1 MERMKK
7 EEVKKFFEQ
16 TNIYF
21 NYDYNIK
28 IRTETVAEFIGD
40 KHYNKALDMP
50 CGNGLISLKNSKQF
64 TALTLV
70 DFSENMIALAKQIA
84 GQEKVTNATFICGD
98 IFETNFNDEEFDLI
112 ISLGILAHVDDIDK
126 FLNYI
131 QHKVKKGGTI
141 IIQNTNSNHFYSKL
155 IRLYLG
161 VRKLLGKDKYKLNK
175 VPASKVENSFKKAGF
190 TCQNIFQY
198 NQSFVGFSKL
208 FSNDKKYKLT
218 RKWFGNAAHNKN
230 ASLGSDYIYLFKK
243 D

>member
-1 MERMKK
+1 MKK

-40 KHYNKALDMP
+40 KYYSNVLDMP
-50 CGNGLISLKNSKQF
+50 CGNGFISLKNSKQF

-84 GQEKVTNATFICGD
+84 EQEKVTHVSFYCGD
-98 IFETNFNDEEFDLI
+98 IFETNFNNKEFDLI
-112 ISLGILAHVDDIDK
+112 ISLGILAHIDDVDK

-131 QHKVKKGGTI
+131 QSKVKKGGAI

-161 VRKLLGKDKYKLNK
+161 VRKLLGKDKYTLNK
-175 VPASKVENSFKKAGF
+175 VPASRVENSFKKAGF
-190 TCQNIFQY
+190 SCQKVFRY
-198 NQSFVGFSKL
+198 NQSFIGFSKL
-208 FSNDKKYKLT
+208 FSNDKKYELT

-243 D
+243 E

>member
-40 KHYNKALDMP
+40 KCYNKVLDMP

-84 GQEKVTNATFICGD
+84 GQEKITHATFICGD
-98 IFETNFNDEEFDLI
+98 IFETNFNNEEFDLI
-112 ISLGILAHVDDIDK
+112 ISLGILAHIDDIDK

-131 QHKVKKGGTI
+131 QSKVKKGGTI

-175 VPASKVENSFKKAGF
+175 VPASQVENSFKKAGF
-190 TCQNIFQY
+190 TCQKVFRY
-198 NQSFVGFSKL
+198 NQSFIGFSKL
-208 FSNDKKYKLT
+208 FSNDKKYELT
-218 RKWFGNAAHNKN
+218 RKWFGNAVNNKN

>member
-40 KHYNKALDMP
+40 KRYNNVLDMP

-64 TALTLV
+64 NTLALV

-84 GQEKVTNATFICGD
+84 EQEKVTQVSFYCGD
-98 IFETNFNDEEFDLI
+98 IFETNFNNEEFDLI
-112 ISLGILAHVDDIDK
+112 ISLGILAHIDDIDK

-131 QHKVKKGGTI
+131 QSKVKKGGAI

-175 VPASKVENSFKKAGF
+175 VPASQVENSFKKAGF
-190 TCQNIFQY
+190 TCQKVFRY
-198 NQSFVGFSKL
+198 NQSFIGFSKL
-208 FSNDKKYKLT
+208 FTNDKKYELT
-218 RKWFGNAAHNKN
+218 RKWFGNATNNKN